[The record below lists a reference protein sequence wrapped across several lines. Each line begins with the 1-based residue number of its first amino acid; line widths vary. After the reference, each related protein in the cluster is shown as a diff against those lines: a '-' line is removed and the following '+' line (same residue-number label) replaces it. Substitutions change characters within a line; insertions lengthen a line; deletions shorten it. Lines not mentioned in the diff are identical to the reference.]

1 MNAMQA
7 FSPEAQQLFDRYLT
21 SVRWSVRGIA
31 GADEIEHNVREHV
44 ASALETADEPVS
56 SHMLRDVL
64 AKLGDPWQWIPADE
78 LPWWRRVMMR
88 LSLGP
93 DDWRLAYVCFAS
105 TVLGVLLLP
114 IGIGVIFL
122 VAAYLL
128 SRATYDLA
136 TENGSELGARRW
148 LIYPPLVAAGLF
160 ALGFFLV
167 GPAAGLVA
175 WGIGESGY
183 RLLLHLP
190 RLSNSNDADVRWAVG
205 AGAITFG
212 AWWLIASALGA
223 LFIKQVRWL
232 IVPLAN
238 RLRRVHFAWLATL
251 GAIAIVGGVLLAS

>member
-31 GADEIEHNVREHV
+31 GAEEIEHNVREHV
-44 ASALETADEPVS
+44 ASALEAADEPVS

-105 TVLGVLLLP
+105 TVLGALLLP
-114 IGIGVIFL
+114 VGIGVIFL
-122 VAAYLL
+122 IAAYLL

-148 LIYPPLVAAGLF
+148 LIYPPLVAAGVI
-160 ALGFFLV
+160 ALGFFLI
-167 GPAAGLVA
+167 GPAAAGVA
-175 WGIGESGY
+175 WGVGDGGY
-183 RLLLHLP
+183 SALRQRLDLP
-190 RLSNSNDADVRWAVG
+190 HDITSRFDVG

-223 LFIKQVRWL
+223 LFIKQLRWL

-238 RLRRVHFAWLATL
+238 RLRRVHFAWLAAF
-251 GAIAIVGGVLLAS
+251 GAIAIVGGVLLTS

>member
-1 MNAMQA
+1 MNAMNT

-21 SVRWSVRGIA
+21 SVRWSVRGVA

-44 ASALETADEPVS
+44 ASALEAADEPVS

-88 LSLGP
+88 LSFGP

-105 TVLGVLLLP
+105 TVLGALLLP
-114 IGIGVIFL
+114 IGVGVIFL
-122 VAAYLL
+122 IAAYLL

-136 TENGSELGARRW
+136 TENGSALGARRW
-148 LIYPPLVAAGLF
+148 LIYPPLVAVGLI
-160 ALGFFLV
+160 ALGFFLI
-167 GPAAGLVA
+167 GPAAAGVA
-175 WGIGESGY
+175 WGVGDAGY
-183 RLLLHLP
+183 RSALDLP
-190 RLSNSNDADVRWAVG
+190 RFIGSRDADIRWGIG

-223 LFIKQVRWL
+223 LFIKQLRWL
-232 IVPLAN
+232 VVPLAN
-238 RLRRVHFAWLATL
+238 RLRRIHFVWLAAI